1 MKLPLISG
9 AKQFAR
15 KHFIKISVLA
25 LTTVLAVGGYFGW
38 RYYQY
43 RQSDTFAFTKLQA
56 ALNPPK
62 PAELALLIDFNMLA
76 QHLSTAIAVTYP
88 YLKKG
93 PDQTHTL
100 KNLIQTTLL
109 KKLITKEEPVKE
121 ETDPQKLLQMPL
133 AVLPDDFLAQFNA
146 TFAIQRTLGEKATL
160 LSTVIRHPVLG
171 QTFSLLLRMDKTSEG
186 WVVRD
191 LINADDL
198 VKQFRAAQLKRMGAR
213 RDALVKKN
221 EATLQRM
228 NKIMPLQSCT
238 AGAGLLADGKSLI
251 LVAHVLARN
260 TSSVTVHNT
269 NISTRFSNA
278 AGEELLHRYLSATVN
293 TRPGEDFDQRW
304 TLELDEQS
312 DLGQK
317 ILHTGPISCSTS
329 WHVMGLSSSEVLT
342 ITDVPEMAEDFQ

>member
-1 MKLPLISG
+1 MKLPLIPG
-9 AKQFAR
+9 AKNFAR
-15 KHFIKISVLA
+15 KHLIKIAVLV
-25 LTTVLAVGGYFGW
+25 LSTVLAVGGFFGW

-43 RQSDTFAFTKLQA
+43 RQSGTFAFTKLQA

-62 PAELALLIDFNMLA
+62 PADLALCVDFNTLA
-76 QHLSTAIAVTYP
+76 QHLSTAIAAAYP

-93 PDQTHTL
+93 PDQIHTL

-109 KKLITKEEPVKE
+109 KKLMTREEPVKE

-146 TFAIQRTLGEKATL
+146 TLAIQQTLGENATL
-160 LSTVIRHPVLG
+160 LSTVIKHPVLG
-171 QTFSLLLRMDKTSEG
+171 QTFSLLLRMDKTPKG
-186 WVVRD
+186 WMVRD

-198 VKQFRAAQLKRMGAR
+198 VKQFRAAQLKRMAAR
-213 RDALVKKN
+213 RDTLVKKN

-238 AGAGLLADGKSLI
+238 AGAGLLSDGKSLI
-251 LVAHVLARN
+251 LVAQVLARN
-260 TSSVTVHNT
+260 TSAVTVNNT

-278 AGEELLHRYLSATVN
+278 AGEDLLHRYLSATVN
-293 TRPGEDFDQRW
+293 TRPGEDFDHRW

-329 WHVMGLSSSEVLT
+329 WHVMGLNSSEVLA
-342 ITDVPEMAEDFQ
+342 ITDIPEIVEDFQ